1 MPWAIALPLSTG
13 AMAGLAFGRSFA
25 TGYPTRRLQQA
36 FAVMAM
42 AVAALLTARGLN
54 VGMPGLQ

>member
-36 FAVMAM
+36 FAVMDM